1 MKIKKHTKILSVL
14 LSLMLSLTVNVDALG
29 VDANKC
35 KDGVVYTNYY
45 YLLDANTFTG
55 AAITEAGGVYNFM
68 QSYTHTTQGVYTNN
82 IILIDGLKS
91 TGFQNVDSD
100 KYYVEKGSI
109 KVTTSPTSGLS
120 NINIDDFYDTFYEAA
135 DKSNGSWTESDG
147 VTSRIV
153 AHAYRRVSSSGD
165 VGETIDSALKVVE
178 ASKSDLIDASVKL
191 GNYPEIT
198 YVELTSSDDFAN
210 DITLQIARSYA
221 NPSSY
226 KESSFSDITPVELEG
241 KTWYLQPAVYFIQY
255 CEKGN
260 GASETKTV
268 SYDANA
274 GNDTV
279 ANKPTDTTT
288 NLEEC
293 DKISSNNLVRS
304 GYKFLG
310 WSESADAT
318 TPDTKYAPGSDYCEQ
333 RSIKLYAVWE
343 KNSDSFTVTYNANG
357 GKDAPAAQSGT
368 SGECVTISSSKPILA
383 KNNFL
388 GWSTDPNAKEPDE
401 NYAAGQQYCGAN
413 GDITLYAVWQTQTG
427 VSAHVI
433 AFGIVAIGAIAALI
447 VAKKKDLLKQ
457 I

>member
-1 MKIKKHTKILSVL
+1 MKIKKQTKILSVL

-29 VDANKC
+29 VDATKC

-68 QSYTHTTQGVYTNN
+68 QTYVHKNQAFYEGSN
-82 IILIDGLKS
+82 IILLDGLKS
-91 TGFQNVDSD
+91 TGFVNYDGQKYNV
-100 KYYVEKGSI
+100 KEGAI
-109 KVTTSPTSGLS
+109 KVTTSPTDGIN
-120 NINIDDFYDTFYEAA
+120 NININDFYDTFKKGST
-135 DKSNGSWTESDG
+135 KSDGSWVEADD
-147 VTSRIV
+147 VTARMV
-153 AHAYRRVSSSGD
+153 YHAYNKVTD
-165 VGETIDSALKVVE
+165 NTYGETIDHMLDLSDY
-178 ASKSDLIDASVKL
+178 STNDLITASVKL
-191 GNYPEIT
+191 GTFPTVSRESITGGDPEKDI
-198 YVELTSSDDFAN
+198 VLTV
-210 DITLQIARSYA
+210 TRKYA
-221 NPSSY
+221 NPSPY
-226 KESSFSDITPVELEG
+226 NGSDFNDIVPIEAED
-241 KTWYLQPAVYFIQY
+241 KTWYLQPAAYYIQY
-255 CEKGN
+255 CEY
-260 GASETKTV
+260 ATDDETKTV

-274 GNDTV
+274 GSDTV

-310 WSESADAT
+310 WSESASAT

-401 NYAAGQQYCGAN
+401 NYAAGSQYCGAN

-433 AFGIVAIGAIAALI
+433 AFGIVAIGAITALI